1 VSDLYHETAEP
12 EPASDASSYQ
22 QYETAEP
29 ADLDYGEYTET
40 DAEVRARIA
49 DQDELPT
56 PEESRQATWGD
67 NPDYYDETEFSAEYD
82 GDLDA
87 FLAGE
92 DELPTPQE
100 SRARTWGDNPDYYD
114 ETDLTSEYD
123 GDLDAITTE
132 GDDPA
137 GRHTLVSPDAED
149 THARSPTAPEAQD
162 TPDPSTDA
170 EPVRPDDAALHRE
183 RPASRCHRRRG
194 NSRRWKPSVTKRGR
208 RSRT

>member
-1 VSDLYHETAEP
+1 LVSDLYQETAEQ

-29 ADLDYGEYTET
+29 ADQDYGEYTET
-40 DAEVRARIA
+40 DAEVEARIA

-87 FLAGE
+87 FLAEE

-114 ETDLTSEYD
+114 ETDLISEYD
-123 GDLDAITTE
+123 GERTQRMTCVL
-132 GDDPA
+132 G
-137 GRHTLVSPDAED
+137 GGTLPRQRMSGLF
-149 THARSPTAPEAQD
+149 RQYS
-162 TPDPSTDA
+162 
-170 EPVRPDDAALHRE
+170 ALQI
-183 RPASRCHRRRG
+183 
-194 NSRRWKPSVTKRGR
+194 
-208 RSRT
+208 